1 MESLTE
7 LFSERLFMPHG
18 HCYLWTPALV
28 WLQVLTNMI
37 IGLSYVVISAS
48 LALLIVRVRDLP
60 FKPIY
65 AAFGVFIVSC
75 GFTHFMDV
83 WVIWSPRYWLDGGVR
98 VITALASVGTAAVL
112 PLFLP
117 QAVRLVKGVQR
128 MRRQGVALEAAMN
141 DLSTMYSRAREL
153 DQLKS
158 TFFAN
163 VSHEL
168 RTPLTLILAPIEE
181 LLGSTH
187 LSPDERDS
195 LRVVQRNAHSLLA
208 HVNNL
213 LDLDKLD
220 AGKLEP
226 DYRDTDLVELVRS
239 AAANFD
245 SVARERCM
253 RFEVSAPAELSAQV
267 DPDKI
272 RRVLLNLLSNAF
284 KFTPAGG
291 AIVVELTRAPHAPGQ
306 QPERALLAVRDSGPG
321 VATVQREHIFE
332 RFGQASTPD
341 SRPVGGTGL
350 GLSIVREFAR
360 LHRGDVSV
368 GTAPEGGAW
377 FEVSLP
383 LQAPDGAVLRGS
395 GPDPEFGLSLAV
407 AHLAPS
413 SQRASTPG
421 ARLPHA
427 ALPPAPGEQR
437 TAAAGGAE
445 LRTPASAPP
454 PAARASTPGALP
466 QRPASVPPQAETQ
479 PPADDES
486 RPLILVVEDNP
497 DMRALLVRT
506 LHSRYRVVSA
516 EDGELGLA
524 KAREL
529 APDLIISDMMMPK
542 LGGEELVSAVR
553 MNAELDPIP
562 ILLLSAKTDHG
573 LRARVLERGAQDYL
587 LKPFSRDEL
596 MARVKN
602 MIIIKRTHDLLQSAA
617 DAKQQDVELLSREVV
632 LRKRELELALADAR
646 EARHHAERASGAKSD
661 FLSLVSHELRT
672 PIASIELQLD
682 RLRRGVAGALGEQ
695 QVEILARVRRSA
707 ARLRDLV
714 ESLLE
719 FARIES
725 GRVDVRRSQ
734 IDLIKEMR
742 EIVEELKPRAESK
755 SILLEFASEVASL
768 EIETDPN
775 LLRLIAV
782 NLVDNAIK
790 YTDTGRIDV
799 RVEQS
804 SRGTLLR
811 VVDTGRG
818 IDAAHQERIFQPFEQ
833 LDDVR
838 SKGGPGVGLGLTLV
852 RNIARVLNAEIAL
865 ESARGHGSTFTVT
878 LAHQ

>member
-1 MESLTE
+1 MQSLTE

-18 HCYLWTPALV
+18 HCYLWTPSLV
-28 WLQVLTNMI
+28 WLQVLSNAL
-37 IGLSYVVISAS
+37 IGLSYVAISAT
-48 LALLIVRVRDLP
+48 LALLVVRVRDLP
-60 FKPIY
+60 FKPVY
-65 AAFGVFIVSC
+65 AAFGVFIISC
-75 GFTHFMDV
+75 GFTHFMDI

-98 VITALASVGTAAVL
+98 LITALASVGTAAVL
-112 PLFLP
+112 PLLFP
-117 QAVRLVKGVQR
+117 HAIRLVNGMQR
-128 MRRQGVALEAAMN
+128 MRRQGVALEAALN

-158 TFFAN
+158 TFFTN

-168 RTPLTLILAPIEE
+168 RTPLTLILAPVEE
-181 LLGSTH
+181 LLGSPR
-187 LSPDERDS
+187 LSDEERES

-226 DYRDTDLVELVRS
+226 DYRDTDLAELVRS

-245 SVARERCM
+245 SVARERRL
-253 RFEVSAPAELSAQV
+253 RFQVNAPAQLQAQI

-272 RRVLLNLLSNAF
+272 RRVVLNLLSNAI

-291 AIVVELTRAPHAPGQ
+291 AIVVELSYAPQAAGKTPDCV
-306 QPERALLAVRDSGPG
+306 LLSVRDSGPG
-321 VATVQREHIFE
+321 VAAPQRERIFE
-332 RFGQASTPD
+332 RFGQVATANS
-341 SRPVGGTGL
+341 SALGGTGL

-360 LHRGDVSV
+360 LHSGEVRVDL
-368 GTAPEGGAW
+368 APEGGAW

-383 LQAPDGAVLRGS
+383 LRAPEGASLRGNGQVAELTPHS
-395 GPDPEFGLSLAV
+395 ASLPAPTTPSPSLAGV
-407 AHLAPS
+407 H
-413 SQRASTPG
+413 
-421 ARLPHA
+421 ARLDA
-427 ALPPAPGEQR
+427 ALR
-437 TAAAGGAE
+437 
-445 LRTPASAPP
+445 LSPP
-454 PAARASTPGALP
+454 PAAAEPGTAQLDAGTGEAL
-466 QRPASVPPQAETQ
+466 AGEG
-479 PPADDES
+479 PADDEK
-486 RPLILVVEDNP
+486 RPLVLVVEDNA
-497 DMRALLVRT
+497 DMRALLMRT
-506 LHSRYRVVSA
+506 LESRYRVASA
-516 EDGELGLA
+516 ADGELGLA
-524 KAREL
+524 MAREL
-529 APDLIISDMMMPK
+529 APDLILSDLMMPK
-542 LGGEELVSAVR
+542 LGGEELVRALR
-553 MNAELDPIP
+553 ANPALDATP
-562 ILLLSAKTDHG
+562 ILLLSAKTEHG
-573 LRARVLERGAQDYL
+573 LRARVLEHGAQDYL

-602 MIIIKRTHDLLQSAA
+602 MITIKRTHDLLQSAA
-617 DAKQQDVELLSREVV
+617 EAKQHDVEQLSREVV

-646 EARHHAERASGAKSD
+646 EARQHAELASGAKSD

-695 QVEILARVRRSA
+695 QIEVLARVRRSA
-707 ARLRDLV
+707 GRLRDLV

-719 FARIES
+719 FARIEA

-734 IDLIKEMR
+734 VDLIKEMR
-742 EIVEELKPRAESK
+742 EVVEELKPRAESK
-755 SILLEFASEVASL
+755 SIVLEFESELASL
-768 EIETDPN
+768 SMETDPH

-790 YTDTGRIDV
+790 YTDKGRIDV

-804 SRGTLLR
+804 ARGALLR

-818 IDAAHQERIFQPFEQ
+818 IDPAHRERIFQPFEQ

-852 RNIARVLNAEIAL
+852 QNIARVLHADVSL
-865 ESARGHGSTFTVT
+865 ESVRGSGSTFTVT
-878 LAHQ
+878 LADLKPGLLEHEAAS

>member
-1 MESLTE
+1 MQSLTE

-18 HCYLWTPALV
+18 HCYLWTPTLV
-28 WLQVLTNMI
+28 WLQVLTNLA
-37 IGLSYVVISAS
+37 IGLSYVAISAT
-48 LALLIVRVRDLP
+48 LVTLVIRVRDLP
-60 FKPIY
+60 FKWIY
-65 AAFGVFIVSC
+65 AAFGVFIISC

-98 VITALASVGTAAVL
+98 LVTALASLGTAAVL
-112 PLFLP
+112 PLLLP
-117 QAVRLVKGVQR
+117 HAIRLVNGAQR
-128 MRRQGVALEAAMN
+128 MRRQGVALEAALN

-158 TFFAN
+158 TFFTN

-168 RTPLTLILAPIEE
+168 RTPLTLILAPIDE
-181 LLGSTH
+181 LLASTH
-187 LSPDERDS
+187 LAPAERES
-195 LRVVQRNAHSLLA
+195 LLVVQRNAHGLLA

-226 DYRDTDLVELVRS
+226 DYRNANLAEIVRS

-245 SVARERCM
+245 SVARERRM
-253 RFEVSAPAELSAQV
+253 RFQVLVPENVPAQV

-272 RRVLLNLLSNAF
+272 QRVVLNLLSNAF
-284 KFTPAGG
+284 KFTPSGG
-291 AIVVELTRAPHAPGQ
+291 AIVLELTCAQADLGQ
-306 QPERALLAVRDSGPG
+306 QPARALLAVRDSGPG
-321 VATVQREHIFE
+321 VAAGQREQIFE
-332 RFGQASTPD
+332 RFGQAPVSG
-341 SRPVGGTGL
+341 SRPTGGTGL

-360 LHRGDVSV
+360 LHGGDVRV
-368 GTAPEGGAW
+368 EVAPEGGAL

-383 LQAPDGAVLRGS
+383 LQAPEGAPLRDS
-395 GPDPEFGLSLAV
+395 GPDAELRRSLASGTI
-407 AHLAPS
+407 P
-413 SQRASTPG
+413 PG
-421 ARLPHA
+421 AKTSR
-427 ALPPAPGEQR
+427 PPAPSASKAPEAPADSRASDAPAVGLR
-437 TAAAGGAE
+437 TAA
-445 LRTPASAPP
+445 PSAPAE
-454 PAARASTPGALP
+454 PADANAEARGEPAPANDA
-466 QRPASVPPQAETQ
+466 QRPLV
-479 PPADDES
+479 
-486 RPLILVVEDNP
+486 LVVEDNA
-497 DMRALLVRT
+497 DMRGLLTRT
-506 LHSRYRVVSA
+506 LQSRYRVEGA
-516 EDGELGLA
+516 EDGALGLA

-529 APDLIISDMMMPK
+529 KPDLIISDLMMPK
-542 LGGEELVSAVR
+542 LSGEELVSAVR
-553 MNAELDPIP
+553 AISALDATP

-602 MIIIKRTHDLLQSAA
+602 MITIKRTHDLLQSAA
-617 DAKQQDVELLSREVV
+617 EAKQEDVEQLSREVV

-646 EARHHAERASGAKSD
+646 EARQHAEQASGAKSD

-682 RLRRGVAGALGEQ
+682 RLRRGVAGALTEQ
-695 QVEILARVRRSA
+695 QTEIVGRVRRSA
-707 ARLRDLV
+707 GRLRDLV

-734 IDLIKEMR
+734 VDLIKAMR
-742 EIVEELKPRAESK
+742 EVVDELKPRAESK
-755 SILLEFASEVASL
+755 SIQLEFASELASL
-768 EIETDPN
+768 QVETDPI

-790 YTDTGRIDV
+790 YTDKGRIDV
-799 RVEQS
+799 RVEQGP
-804 SRGTLLR
+804 RGAQLR

-818 IDAAHQERIFQPFEQ
+818 IDVAHQERIFQPFEQ

-852 RNIARVLNAEIAL
+852 RNIARVLHADVDL

-878 LAHQ
+878 LGGEHS